1 MNIIFFTFKVHKPD
15 IKLQTYGFKDCVYSL
30 KIITVTLIYNK
41 RLLVL
46 KDRTLVTDKTRS
58 LKQYISN
65 D

>member
-1 MNIIFFTFKVHKPD
+1 MIFFTFKLNKPS
-15 IKLQTYGFKDCVYSL
+15 IKLQTYGFKDFVYSL